1 MLFSFSSACPV
12 RAAILF
18 RPKTS
23 RAGGSRA
30 KHAKNS
36 AAAAVLLTDTPT
48 FFWRRNQS
56 IPAFTR
62 VPSLRFASFRF
73 KIQVANLFRKNFKQI
88 CNGPISKLAAS
99 RMNER
104 VKTLRHLLSLH
115 NCPVY
120 PGSQRQRE
128 APSGWV
134 TQRPC
139 TQVPRP
145 PEDAADIKQLS
156 APVDPKSRQK
166 TTLDSES
173 SIQTAPKSMIRRLKS
188 EREKRHWR
196 SGSFLKSG
204 NPAAKQV
211 QVTTNGSYCQR
222 ATITASIRH
231 VILLVDS

>member
-36 AAAAVLLTDTPT
+36 AVLLTDTPT

-104 VKTLRHLLSLH
+104 VKTLRCTYSRCTTVRCIPGRRGSGRLRPVGSHSGRVRRSLGHLKMRPTSNSCPLLST
-115 NCPVY
+115 PK
-120 PGSQRQRE
+120 
-128 APSGWV
+128 
-134 TQRPC
+134 
-139 TQVPRP
+139 
-145 PEDAADIKQLS
+145 ADK
-156 APVDPKSRQK
+156 
-166 TTLDSES
+166 
-173 SIQTAPKSMIRRLKS
+173 RRL
-188 EREKRHWR
+188 
-196 SGSFLKSG
+196 
-204 NPAAKQV
+204 
-211 QVTTNGSYCQR
+211 
-222 ATITASIRH
+222 
-231 VILLVDS
+231 